1 MIFRIQSSQP
11 EIDLTSSSSSSPASS
26 GANAETARGGPNRA
40 ACSDLSAAPEPF
52 SADLPIRQDRVD
64 ALRAQI
70 EAGTYKVN
78 AHAVTNA
85 MLQNLFRS

>member
-1 MIFRIQSSQP
+1 MSFRIQSSQP

-26 GANAETARGGPNRA
+26 GPKAEA
-40 ACSDLSAAPEPF
+40 AQDSTSFRAAPEPF
-52 SADLPIRQDRVD
+52 SDDLPIRQDRVD

-78 AHAVTNA
+78 AHAVANA
-85 MLQNLFRS
+85 MLQNVFRS